1 MSWKVAL
8 VVQTMRD
15 ELASRARR
23 LVDDTRIYEQSGLS
37 PAQVHDL
44 VITANQFSSP
54 QKVEQYTRAATER
67 SQPKDLTSAERGKG
81 EAWKKACPA
90 SYGEGWQFFGERLQ
104 EEVRGVVTDAR
115 NKARSVGADG
125 AQQQTVAMACLREFC
140 GYLMW
145 YFVACKNGLSL
156 PATRA

>member
-1 MSWKVAL
+1 MSWKVTL

-23 LVDDTRIYEQSGLS
+23 LVDDTRIYEKGGLS

-44 VITANQFSSP
+44 VIAANQFPSP
-54 QKVEQYTRAATER
+54 EKVEQYTREATGR
-67 SQPKDLTSAERGKG
+67 SQPKDLTLAERGKG

-90 SYGEGWQFFGERLQ
+90 RHGEGWQFFGERLQ
-104 EEVRGVVTDAR
+104 EEVRGIVTDAR
-115 NKARSVGADG
+115 NKARGVGADRT
-125 AQQQTVAMACLREFC
+125 QQQTVAMACLREFF

-145 YFVACKNGLSL
+145 YFVACNNGLSL
-156 PATRA
+156 SATQA